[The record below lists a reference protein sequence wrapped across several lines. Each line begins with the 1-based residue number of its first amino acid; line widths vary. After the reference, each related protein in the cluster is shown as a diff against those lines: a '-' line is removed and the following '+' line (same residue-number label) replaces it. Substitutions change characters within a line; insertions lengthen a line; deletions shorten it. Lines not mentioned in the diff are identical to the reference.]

1 VSKRQTISIGS
12 GRCCRSHDE
21 AVTFIQEQE
30 LERSFKKGEDNL
42 KVMMTVESAR
52 CIMAVRPTFP
62 KSILLANIKTSLRK
76 SGLSHLVDRIINEIE
91 EKGPLTTQEMVNA
104 LGFADLL
111 RINHGRINDATGYP
125 ME

>member
-1 VSKRQTISIGS
+1 M
-12 GRCCRSHDE
+12 
-21 AVTFIQEQE
+21 TFIQEQE